1 MQDAGTKGTV
11 SFQVYT
17 EDSTG
22 KHYYTYSNGTLG
34 QATEN
39 PSDCASYEW
48 TSQEGRMNLV
58 LGTRN
63 SKDAAID
70 LSKVR
75 TDIMNA
81 KGDPKIYVQLT
92 MRLTLSD
99 SSYNELV
106 PASSLDSSNNQPKNS
121 LRLDYVSRLAKSA
134 DNLSESTWRG
144 SCNGSRRYYKAES
157 GCLNLNFE
165 GDDIRQ
171 LGINLNDLS
180 NNKPQVIDATASIDF
195 NKWSGWKEAMEETEK
210 ITFTFH
216 LEQKDNEKEYKKVS
230 IKDYLDYMKVG
241 IWNQKDYEYKED
253 LIQKDEQNNSWSFT
267 QTKANGEFA
276 NLKDGIFSLPVEY
289 AVKISADQK
298 DFQYANYRLVVK
310 VSMYDKSNNPLSIP
324 NNPDNPNETVTFLS
338 DYMTYTVA
346 RVLQS
351 F

>member
-1 MQDAGTKGTV
+1 
-11 SFQVYT
+11 
-17 EDSTG
+17 
-22 KHYYTYSNGTLG
+22 
-34 QATEN
+34 
-39 PSDCASYEW
+39 
-48 TSQEGRMNLV
+48 MNLV
-58 LGTRN
+58 LGTDN

-92 MRLTLSD
+92 MSLTLSD

-106 PASSLDSSNNQPKNS
+106 PASSLDNGQPKNS
-121 LRLDYVSRLAKSA
+121 LRLDYVSRLAKSS

-144 SCNGSRRYYKAES
+144 SCNGSSRYYKAES

-180 NNKPQVIDATASIDF
+180 NSKPQVIDATASIDF
-195 NKWSGWKEAMEETEK
+195 NKWSGWKEAMEEAEK

-216 LEQKDNEKEYKKVS
+216 LKQKDNEKKYKKVS

-267 QTKANGEFA
+267 KTKANGEFA

-289 AVKISADQK
+289 AVKISADQEG
-298 DFQYANYRLVVK
+298 FQYANYRLVVK
-310 VSMYDKSNNPLSIP
+310 VSMYDKSNKSLSIP
-324 NNPDNPNETVTFLS
+324 NNPDNPNAIVTSLS